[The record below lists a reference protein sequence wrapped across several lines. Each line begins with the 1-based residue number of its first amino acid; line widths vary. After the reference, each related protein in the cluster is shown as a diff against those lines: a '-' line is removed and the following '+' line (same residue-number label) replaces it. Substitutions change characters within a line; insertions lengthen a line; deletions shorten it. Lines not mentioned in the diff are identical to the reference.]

1 MATILLIEDHPD
13 VQVVMSRLLARYGH
27 EVEVCANVEIAVDSL
42 GRQLPDVVITD
53 DHLPGMSGLDLLRTI
68 RRNKRMAALPVII
81 MSADATRSEEAMK
94 AQAAD
99 FWLQGSEWILDRMEH
114 LDERIARAPRGEPL
128 P

>member
-1 MATILLIEDHPD
+1 
-13 VQVVMSRLLARYGH
+13 
-27 EVEVCANVEIAVDSL
+27 
-42 GRQLPDVVITD
+42 VVITD

-99 FWLQGSEWILDRMEH
+99 FWLKGSEWILDRMEH